1 MKNRDKKQVKGT
13 DCVEREA
20 VIAQVKKH
28 VAHGT
33 LEPLIDAIGK
43 IPALPA
49 PEQRRP
55 DVEIEKAIEKLDEY
69 ARERHR
75 EGLDLDEAC
84 CYEEGSDM
92 MNYARDTQKQ
102 ADLLRWALNQKQ
114 DTWTDEELLG
124 KDFKTGKAKPKGG
137 NR

>member
-20 VIAQVKKH
+20 VKKILQN
-28 VAHGT
+28 GGYKT
-33 LEPLIDAIGK
+33 DMIREIDSL
-43 IPALPA
+43 PSVPA
-49 PEQRRP
+49 PEQRRS